1 MSELSG
7 RAKEPVAAFVH
18 MLGKDAR
25 RRIIEVLVSGR
36 SVREAAEL
44 LGVTPAAVSKYLSGR
59 THPSDEVLARALR
72 AAGGGELREMVDV
85 IVDEFLDGVDSLV
98 QWLVDQGVPDRR
110 LARGLEEAAAR
121 LRLASAHRNRIIL

>member
-1 MSELSG
+1 M
-7 RAKEPVAAFVH
+7 PFFVH

-25 RRIIEVLVSGR
+25 RRIIEVIVSRR
-36 SVREAAEL
+36 SVGEAAEL
-44 LGVTPAAVSKYLSGR
+44 LGVTPAAVSRYLSGR

-72 AAGGGELREMVDV
+72 AAGGGELREIVDV

>member
-1 MSELSG
+1 M
-7 RAKEPVAAFVH
+7 PFFVH

-25 RRIIEVLVSGR
+25 RRIIEVIVSRR
-36 SVREAAEL
+36 SVGEAAEL
-44 LGVTPAAVSKYLSGR
+44 LGVTPAAVSRYLSGR
-59 THPSDEVLARALR
+59 THPSDEVVARALR

-121 LRLASAHRNRIIL
+121 LRLASRVLRHG